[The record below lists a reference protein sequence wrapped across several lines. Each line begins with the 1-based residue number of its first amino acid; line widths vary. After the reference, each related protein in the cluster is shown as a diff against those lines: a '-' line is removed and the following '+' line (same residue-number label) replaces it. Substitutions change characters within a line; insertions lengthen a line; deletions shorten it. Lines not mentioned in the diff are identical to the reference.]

1 MGLLENW
8 SPKNR
13 KEQAY
18 VADYIRKYLA
28 NFSSEVRES
37 PVYVRK
43 AASLFH
49 LCTDFYLS
57 PSGAIRLS
65 TLAEALHPTPAVCGT
80 PVEEARRVIA
90 QVETHDRAY
99 YPDFPDLFTKAK
111 PNLFVKFAVCT
122 PFFPTHA
129 TLYAG
134 GGLLKDSQLDAEWAE
149 TERKLT
155 TMSDLFRA

>member
-1 MGLLENW
+1 MATPEILIETHPDGFHTMALAGTSPVSDKTMGLLENW

-49 LCTDFYLS
+49 LCTDF
-57 PSGAIRLS
+57 
-65 TLAEALHPTPAVCGT
+65 
-80 PVEEARRVIA
+80 
-90 QVETHDRAY
+90 
-99 YPDFPDLFTKAK
+99 
-111 PNLFVKFAVCT
+111 
-122 PFFPTHA
+122 
-129 TLYAG
+129 
-134 GGLLKDSQLDAEWAE
+134 
-149 TERKLT
+149 
-155 TMSDLFRA
+155 